1 MRRRISIGLAALL
14 AALPAVILFAPAPAI
29 GANSLQSVL
38 SPAGLS
44 AYDTATSGSYFAVS
58 ETDFAAA
65 TNNLSSVTKLGV
77 LDSQKTTS
85 CGVWSGNY
93 AIVLD
98 NTIMIPANAYILG
111 YAIRMYPSITGT
123 QYGRLISSGSY
134 KGTYDFLVSANY
146 PKSVGDLNYY
156 LFKDPVTTSSLR
168 YIGLW
173 ASTNLCGVSYASTTG
188 GYLAGTTGPFS
199 GTFSVQSN
207 SFPFLQILYT
217 TIDQWAVPATI
228 SVSVAGNASAVSKGS
243 VVQLTSTQNKDGLVT
258 FRANGKNIGNCV
270 SLASS
275 AMSATCNWKPA
286 IQGSVAIT
294 ATLRSPTVAYA
305 AVTSQAL
312 RVSINKRSTKR

>member
-1 MRRRISIGLAALL
+1 L
-14 AALPAVILFAPAPAI
+14 AALPAAIFFAPAPAI
-29 GANSLQSVL
+29 GANSLQSIL

-77 LDSQKTTS
+77 LDTQKTTS

-93 AIVLD
+93 AIVMD
-98 NTIMIPANAYILG
+98 NTIVIPANAYILG

-134 KGTYDFLVSANY
+134 KGTYDFLVSSNY
-146 PKSVGDLNYY
+146 PKSVGNLNYY
-156 LFKDPVTTSSLR
+156 LFKDPVTSSSLR

-173 ASTNLCGVSYASTTG
+173 ASTNLCGVPYASTTG

-199 GTFSVQSN
+199 GTFSLQTD

-228 SVSVAGNASAVSKGS
+228 SVSVAGNAAAVSKGI
-243 VVQLTSTQNKDGLVT
+243 VTQLTTTQNKDGLVT
-258 FRANGKNIGNCV
+258 FKANGKNIAKCV
-270 SLASS
+270 SIQSS
-275 AMSATCNWKPA
+275 SMTATCNWKPA
-286 IQGSVAIT
+286 TQGSVVLT
-294 ATLRSPTVAYA
+294 ATIKSPSASFAT
-305 AVTSQAL
+305 VTSSPL
-312 RVSINKRSTKR
+312 RISANKRSTNR